1 MIQFLQPHTI
11 GFPISFRN
19 KPPHKK
25 ITTLNKK
32 QMHGALGCSKG
43 KIIEHLEDKVTAK
56 WEQMSRCDKG
66 YK

>member
-1 MIQFLQPHTI
+1 
-11 GFPISFRN
+11 
-19 KPPHKK
+19 
-25 ITTLNKK
+25 
-32 QMHGALGCSKG
+32 MHGALGCSKG